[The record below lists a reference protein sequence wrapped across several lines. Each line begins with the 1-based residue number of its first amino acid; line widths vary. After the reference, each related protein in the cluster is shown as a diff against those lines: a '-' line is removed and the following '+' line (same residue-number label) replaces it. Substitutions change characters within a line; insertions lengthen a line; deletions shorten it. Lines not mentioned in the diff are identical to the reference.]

1 VTLVLAGSPGWRY
14 QDVLQTIDS
23 LRLERHVRRV
33 GSVSA
38 GQLKWLY
45 QHARALLFPSLY
57 EGFGLPVL
65 EAFALRCPVVAA
77 DIPPVRELAGSDVA
91 TLLAPLAVA
100 AWAQAIERIASEPAD
115 AARVESAFARAG
127 AFTWDRCAAT
137 VVEALLDAAPR
148 AVA

>member
-1 VTLVLAGSPGWRY
+1 VLAGSAGWRY
-14 QDVLQTIDS
+14 GEVLETIEKLALAS
-23 LRLERHVRRV
+23 YVHRI

-45 QHARALLFPSLY
+45 QQARALLFPSLY

-77 DIPPVRELAGSDVA
+77 DIPPVREITGPQTAS
-91 TLLAPLAVA
+91 LLDPRDA
-100 AWAQAIERIASEPAD
+100 ASWAQAIDRIASQAPD
-115 AARVESAFARAG
+115 AARLDAALARAG
-127 AFTWDRCAAT
+127 AFTWERCAAA
-137 VVEALLDAAPR
+137 VVEALLGAAPR